1 MPRATTHSP
10 VPQCRTYVRVTGSE
24 LAWHPAGVAGSFSV
38 GGSVIAPTTGTPDG
52 HPLTDHSDRVTAVAF
67 GVDGDGRPLLASASW
82 DRTVRLWDPTTGT
95 PVGHPLTDHSGPVAA
110 VAFGVDADGRP
121 LLASAGYDGTVRLW
135 DPTTGTPV
143 LKLLRRTPP
152 DAVATQK
159 RQLAIGDGEG
169 VTVIEVMDRAG

>member
-95 PVGHPLTDHSGPVAA
+95 PV
-110 VAFGVDADGRP
+110 
-121 LLASAGYDGTVRLW
+121 
-135 DPTTGTPV
+135 